1 MKKNRL
7 IIISIIVIVILV
19 ITIKTKNKFNDISD
33 NIVVIQYEVGTD
45 IQLKKINIISDEDKK
60 ELSKYVRKLK
70 PLKNNHM
77 VNLALAREI
86 EIEYTDSIYVGIQL
100 EEKQYCYYID
110 KEKNIS
116 SLSKMP
122 KGLYEWIEEKIK

>member
-19 ITIKTKNKFNDISD
+19 ITIKTKNKLNDISD

-100 EEKQYCYYID
+100 EEKQYCYYIN

>member
-100 EEKQYCYYID
+100 EEKQYCYYIN